1 MPQERSKAAGLRDGT
16 AQQGTCL
23 AAGAPEHHGQADT
36 TTGMVK
42 LELYLS
48 AARVAPPAAF
58 LGGASPPSS
67 QPSFHH
73 LRLPAEKV
81 LLKMSC
87 ISHG

>member
-42 LELYLS
+42 LGLYLS

-58 LGGASPPSS
+58 SGELLPPALSPASTTSDF
-67 QPSFHH
+67 QQKKFF
-73 LRLPAEKV
+73 
-81 LLKMSC
+81 
-87 ISHG
+87 